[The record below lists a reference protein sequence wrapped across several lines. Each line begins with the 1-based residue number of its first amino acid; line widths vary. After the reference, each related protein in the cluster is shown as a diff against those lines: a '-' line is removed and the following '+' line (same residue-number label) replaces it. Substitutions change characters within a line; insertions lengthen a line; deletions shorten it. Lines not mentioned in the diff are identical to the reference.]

1 MSKQKKKIVEVP
13 VTSEEE
19 RQELSMC
26 RMTFACLLMMVANG
40 GQAEINNFLSD
51 KTADEVR
58 EYAEIWDRCA
68 ADPVGAVFQRPAFE
82 LMANIKDMVND
93 GGAAKWKRSLK
104 LWWQTIETRVSVVPS
119 GWNLVLLPLSF
130 WS

>member
-1 MSKQKKKIVEVP
+1 M
-13 VTSEEE
+13 TSEEE

-93 GGAAKWKRSLK
+93 GGAAK
-104 LWWQTIETRVSVVPS
+104 
-119 GWNLVLLPLSF
+119 
-130 WS
+130 